1 VDDVHNRLRGFYTD
15 SVVETPAQ
23 VDAFAASFDAA
34 RVLVQTI
41 EGVDRLSIRAVVHAG
56 ALATLEGRHIPV
68 EAAVPLSAATPHL
81 VVAYAAV
88 NQPGRE
94 MSAEHLSRHRGALA
108 QVVSQDQNA
117 RDHTGGL
124 ASRGF
129 SLHTVHPDDA
139 QKLAPEFLGLYQAFG
154 YGIAEVEN
162 VLASG
167 DNAIAYVQSGD
178 RVVSTA
184 MAERGAVT
192 IGGLGEITLVEIT
205 EASTDPAFRGQGLYR
220 AVSGHLAESLVKDPT
235 INALYGESNLTMG
248 GVLVAAH
255 QNGRRFSHF
264 DQYGLRSPGF
274 GILQQNFH
282 VADGAE
288 KRPYNDFAVS
298 YYPL

>member
-15 SVVETPAQ
+15 SVVETSAQ
-23 VDAFAASFDAA
+23 VDTFVASFDAA
-34 RVLVQTI
+34 RVLSQTI
-41 EGVDRLSIRAVVHAG
+41 EGVDRLSVRAVVHAG
-56 ALATLEGRHIPV
+56 ALATLEARHIPV

-81 VVAYAAV
+81 VVAYTAV

-94 MSAEHLSRHRGALA
+94 MSAAHLSRHQGTLA
-108 QVVSQDQNA
+108 QVVAQDQNT
-117 RDHTGGL
+117 RDHTGSL

-129 SLHTVHPDDA
+129 SLHTVHSDDA
-139 QKLAPEFLGLYQAFG
+139 KKLAPEFLELYRAFG
-154 YGIAEVEN
+154 YGISEVEE
-162 VLASG
+162 VLANR
-167 DNAIAYVQSGD
+167 DNAIAYVRSGD

-184 MAERGAVT
+184 MAERGVAT

-220 AVSGHLAESLVKDPT
+220 AVSGHLAEGLVKDPT
-235 INALYGESNLTMG
+235 INALYGESNLAMG

-264 DQYGLRSPGF
+264 DQYGLRNPGF